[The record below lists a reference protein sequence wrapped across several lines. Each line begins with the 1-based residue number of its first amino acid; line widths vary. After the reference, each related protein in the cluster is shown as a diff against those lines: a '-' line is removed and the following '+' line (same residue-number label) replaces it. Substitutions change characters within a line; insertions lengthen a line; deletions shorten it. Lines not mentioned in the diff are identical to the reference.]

1 MRASVAD
8 EELMFVLEGFLR
20 LEKQIDVSLL
30 LLDLVLHFL
39 QLSFCLCSFILQLLF
54 VCLAQVNVEQIVLFN
69 LVEVV
74 DEFLL
79 SKVYL

>member
-8 EELMFVLEGFLR
+8 EELMFVLEGLLR
-20 LEKQIDVSLL
+20 LEKQIDVRLL

-54 VCLAQVNVEQIVLFN
+54 VCLAQVNVE
-69 LVEVV
+69 
-74 DEFLL
+74 
-79 SKVYL
+79 